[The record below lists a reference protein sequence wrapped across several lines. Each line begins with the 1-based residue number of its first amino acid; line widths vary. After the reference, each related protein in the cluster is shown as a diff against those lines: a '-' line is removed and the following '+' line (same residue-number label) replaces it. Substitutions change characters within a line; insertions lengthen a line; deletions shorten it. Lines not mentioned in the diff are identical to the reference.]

1 MSKAWDY
8 DDDDDNDDECDDII
22 PTAVQAARSCPEVR
36 QAGRRE
42 VNQGTSG
49 GKGLKHVGIG
59 GKGAGT
65 VQCSVL

>member
-8 DDDDDNDDECDDII
+8 DEDDDDDDDECDDII

-42 VNQGTSG
+42 VNQGT
-49 GKGLKHVGIG
+49 
-59 GKGAGT
+59 
-65 VQCSVL
+65 